1 MWKWIVWLMVLL
13 APPAQAQYYGVTVS
27 TPTGKATMTLVG
39 QELLYPSVGG
49 ATSIILQGNGGRIT
63 ANGITLKSSAT
74 VQGPLSAQSGAFT
87 GAVNAGSVSATY
99 GIAAATGAFSGA
111 VNAAVVNVATN
122 TGAGIINTYNG
133 DVAIGGDL
141 NIAYSPNTAVMAH
154 MDGAEGATAIPD
166 SVSPATFTIVNAAY
180 LTQANKKFGSAS
192 LYMTHW
198 NDGAHISSM
207 PQISSQT
214 FTIDFWVYTVG
225 CPAWQAA
232 RAFLVLN
239 PDWTTTG
246 GGLDMYNAAI
256 TNALAVSHVNYNGN
270 DFLMVS
276 GPGCMGIASYIV
288 WGPYNGGWHH
298 VALVRATYAGGINLY
313 VDGVS
318 KLVNICTGANID
330 VSNGA
335 YIGAK
340 QTRATDTAT
349 TASAVYMDELR
360 IDVGAA
366 RWTSNFS
373 PPNAAY
379 YQGADLGRLI
389 IGSPAVPNARLHINN
404 TGAGRAVQVDASNGD
419 IALNA
424 GNGVLI
430 GNSQYAPAAALDI
443 RPAGTFPYLLVVSTD
458 TAGTS
463 PAMSV
468 STAGR
473 VAFSNTI
480 TEAYGIAAATGAF
493 SGAVTAASFAGAG
506 GALTSLNAAN
516 LASGTIP
523 DARLSANVPLL
534 SASQAFTGVN
544 TFTKTITETY
554 GISAS
559 TIAITGTGVFGGA
572 TFYGAKTHIQLQG
585 LACAALPCMAIAT
598 DAPYE
603 VFLATGTAAGQW
615 QGQTGGGG
623 P

>member
-1 MWKWIVWLMVLL
+1 MKRIVWLLIFL
-13 APPAQAQYYGVTVS
+13 AGPAQAQYYGVTVS

-74 VQGPLSAQSGAFT
+74 VQGPIAARSGAFT
-87 GAVNAGSVSATY
+87 GTLNAGSVSATY
-99 GIAAATGAFSGA
+99 GVAAATGAFSGA

-154 MDGAEGATAIPD
+154 TDGAEGATAIPD

-180 LTQANKKFGSAS
+180 LTQTNKKFGSAS

-232 RAFLVLN
+232 RAFIVLN
-239 PDWTTTG
+239 PNWTTT
-246 GGLDMYNAAI
+246 GGLDMYNAASV
-256 TNALAVSHVNYNGN
+256 NALAMSHTNYNGN
-270 DFLMVS
+270 DYLMIS
-276 GPGCMGIASYIV
+276 GPGCAGIASYIV
-288 WGPYNGGWHH
+288 WGTYNGGWHH

-318 KLVNICTGANID
+318 KLVNICTGANLD
-330 VSNGA
+330 VSAGA

-340 QTRATDTAT
+340 QTRATDSST

-360 IDVGAA
+360 IDIGAA

-404 TGAGRAVQVDASNGD
+404 NGAGRAVQVDAPGD

-424 GNGVLI
+424 GGVLV
-430 GNSQYAPAAALDI
+430 GNSQYAPNAVLDV
-443 RPAGTFPYLLVVSTD
+443 RPNGTFPYLLVVSTD
-458 TAGTS
+458 TAGTA
-463 PAMSV
+463 PAVSV
-468 STAGR
+468 SNAGR
-473 VAFSNTI
+473 TAFANTI

-493 SGAVTAASFAGAG
+493 TGAVTAASFTGAG

-516 LASGTIP
+516 LASGTVA

-534 SASQAFTGVN
+534 NANQTFTGVN

-572 TFYGAKTHIQLQG
+572 TFYGAKTHAQLQG

-615 QGQTGGGG
+615 QGQTSGGG